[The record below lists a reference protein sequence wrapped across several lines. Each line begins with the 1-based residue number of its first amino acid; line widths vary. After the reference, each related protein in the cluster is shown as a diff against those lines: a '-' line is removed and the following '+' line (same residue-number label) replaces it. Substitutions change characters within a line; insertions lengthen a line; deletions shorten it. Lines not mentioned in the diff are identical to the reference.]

1 MANPRSSTNGSAWRV
16 ALSRSQGRSH
26 RVDGS
31 PCQDQVFRAVYPDGT
46 TVVALADGAG
56 SARFSHYGADLVVR
70 RAGTIVAGEF
80 DRLFR
85 ATNNAASMRGRLV
98 AALQADLS
106 GLATRGVKVS
116 KRDRDRLDLPNK
128 ADQPRISCSLREL
141 SSTLLVVAIKNDRFI
156 ALHLGDGV
164 IGMEVALKNRRR
176 LVKVLSSPDNG
187 EFANETQFVT
197 SSNASDNIRMYRGR
211 LAITSRSATGFILMS
226 DGPEA
231 ALYHKPTHKLAPA
244 CAKLLQACRDLPQDE
259 MQSQLTATLRDVIAT
274 RTHDDCALVLIAA
287 DHVVTH
293 CDVPAPMALRSLD
306 TTRSPTE

>member
-1 MANPRSSTNGSAWRV
+1 MSENGVSATTGSAWRV
-16 ALSRSQGRSH
+16 ALSRCQGKSH

-31 PCQDQVFRAVYPDGT
+31 PCQDQVLRAVYPDGT
-46 TVVALADGAG
+46 NVVALADGAG
-56 SARFSHYGADLVVR
+56 SARFSHYGADLVAR

-85 ATNNAASMRGRLV
+85 ATNNAAKMRGRLI

-116 KRDRDRLDLPNK
+116 KRDRDRLDLPPK
-128 ADQPRISCSLREL
+128 SEQPRIPCSLREL
-141 SSTLLVVAIKNDRFI
+141 ASTLLVVAIKNDRYI

-164 IGMEVALKNRRR
+164 IGMEVTLKNGRR

-197 SSNASDNIRMYRGR
+197 SGNASDSVRMYRGR
-211 LAITSRSATGFILMS
+211 LAITSRSTTGFILMS

-231 ALYHKPTHKLAPA
+231 ALYHKPTHTLAPA

-274 RTHDDCALVLIAA
+274 RTHDDCSLVLIAA
-287 DHVVTH
+287 GDVVH
-293 CDVPAPMALRSLD
+293 AL
-306 TTRSPTE
+306 